1 MREKVSIPAASCPS
15 EDTVPD
21 DSVLSTLPFPPA
33 TFWRGATE
41 EEGRSRWTA
50 IGQSTGDTAS
60 LDREELDQARLF
72 ND

>member
-1 MREKVSIPAASCPS
+1 M
-15 EDTVPD
+15 PD
-21 DSVLSTLPFPPA
+21 DSVLSTLPFPTA

-60 LDREELDQARLF
+60 LDREGLDQARLF